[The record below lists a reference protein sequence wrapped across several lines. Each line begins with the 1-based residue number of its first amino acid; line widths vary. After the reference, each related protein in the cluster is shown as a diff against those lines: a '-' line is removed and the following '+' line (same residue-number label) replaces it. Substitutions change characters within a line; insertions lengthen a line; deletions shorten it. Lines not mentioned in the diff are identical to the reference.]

1 MRSAFVRAWLIVAQ
15 KTILIPAALLLSYQ
29 HNPAQAM
36 FHANLAHSG
45 VFESSG
51 PAEFHNVKWTFK
63 TGGPIVG
70 SPVAAGGIVFIGSL
84 DNFLYAID
92 QQSGQQKWKFRTLG
106 GRQITSAPAVVNG
119 VVYFLGFDSIFYALS
134 ADTGTQK
141 WIFSAEYE
149 RRFQA
154 NRLHGYPPGY
164 QTIPDSWDLYSSSP
178 AVANGKVY
186 FGSGDGNIYALDAQT
201 GALVWK
207 FPTGDVV
214 HASPA
219 VVNGIVYIGSWDSFF
234 YAIDAETGQ
243 EKWRFKGGEDSF
255 IHNQQ
260 GFQSSAAVVDGF
272 VYVGCRD
279 GHLYALDAAT
289 GRKKWDYSTSKS
301 WVNCT
306 PAVRDGLVY
315 AGTSDGF
322 RFFALDARTGRLRFN
337 FDAKGAVFSSPALA
351 GDFVYFGSS
360 NGKFYVLDAKTG
372 KLAWQFQ
379 TESARNDPM
388 KILNPDGGLNNEA
401 AYAPYFHDYQDMVLA
416 FYRIFSIGAIWSS
429 PVVDNGV
436 VFFGSTDGN
445 LYAVR

>member
-1 MRSAFVRAWLIVAQ
+1 MR
-15 KTILIPAALLLSYQ
+15 TILTIAMLLLAFQ
-29 HNPAQAM
+29 KIAAQPMFHGNPAR
-36 FHANLAHSG
+36 SG
-45 VFESSG
+45 VYDSSG
-51 PAEFHNVKWTFK
+51 PAELHGVKWTFK
-63 TGGPIVG
+63 TSGPIVA
-70 SPVAAGGIVFIGSL
+70 SPVAAGGTVFIGSL

-92 QQSGQQKWKFRTLG
+92 EESGQQKWKFRTLG

-119 VVYFLGFDSIFYALS
+119 VVYFLGFDGIFYALA
-134 ADTGTQK
+134 ADTGAQK
-141 WIFSAEYE
+141 WIFSTEYE

-164 QTIPDSWDLYSSSP
+164 QTIADSWDLYSSSP
-178 AVANGKVY
+178 AVMNGKVY
-186 FGSGDGNIYALDAQT
+186 FGSGDGNVYALDAQN

-219 VVNGIVYIGSWDSFF
+219 VVNGVVYIGSWDSFF

-260 GFQSSAAVVDGF
+260 GFQSSAAVVDGT

-279 GHLYALDAAT
+279 GHLYALDTAT
-289 GRKKWDYSTSKS
+289 GRKRWDYSTSKG
-301 WVNCT
+301 WVNST
-306 PAVRDGLVY
+306 PAVQDGVVY
-315 AGTSDGF
+315 TGTSDGF
-322 RFFALDARTGRLRFN
+322 RFFAVDAKTGRLRFN

-351 GDFVYFGSS
+351 GRFVYFGSS
-360 NGKFYVLDAKTG
+360 NGKFYALEANSG
-372 KLAWQFQ
+372 KLVWQFQ
-379 TESARNDPM
+379 TESAKQDPM

-401 AYAPYFHDYQDMVLA
+401 AYAPYFRDYQDMVLA
-416 FYRIFSIGAIWSS
+416 FYRIFSVGAIWSS
-429 PVVDNGV
+429 PAVSNGV

-445 LYAVR
+445 LYALK